1 MHEVEGADDDPEP
14 RQENFKSRDA
24 YFAALAPWVARQ
36 MDKPQGK
43 KKVAES
49 KVETKKKPV
58 AEPIPPEIPAGFL
71 HPSL

>member
-14 RQENFKSRDA
+14 KRENFKSRDA
-24 YFAALAPWVARQ
+24 FYAALAPWIARRI
-36 MDKPQGK
+36 PQGK

-49 KVETKKKPV
+49 KVETKKKTT